1 MDSIEDRYTLM
12 KAITSI
18 ALVIALMVSFVS
30 LLIKENLEIL
40 RYININKFRN

>member
-12 KAITSI
+12 KAITGI

-40 RYININKFRN
+40 RFVKY